1 MGDDI
6 DQLKQG
12 LKNSFSNIK
21 EDITSN
27 ATKIQELINQNKELK
42 DTINELED
50 TIKKLVNNQS
60 KDLLKEDM
68 LTKIKRNRKEIVKA
82 RILELIQTERYSI
95 PEIKDIV
102 VDRDN
107 YCSKATFY
115 RYISDIKNKIEGIK
129 IGDKQIVVPI
139 KIN

>member
-1 MGDDI
+1 MGEEL

-12 LKNSFSNIK
+12 LKTSFNNIK

-27 ATKIQELINQNKELK
+27 SVKIQELINQNKGLK
-42 DTINELED
+42 DEVCKLRE
-50 TIKKLVNNQS
+50 TIKQLTNNQS
-60 KDLLKEDM
+60 KDILKEDM
-68 LTKIKRNRKEIVKA
+68 LTKIKRNRKEIIKA
-82 RILELIQTERYSI
+82 RILELVHTERYSI

-115 RYISDIKNKIEGIK
+115 RYIHDLKGMIEEIL
-129 IGDKQIVVPI
+129 IGDRQIVVPI
-139 KIN
+139 KLN